1 MERNH
6 RIFENGDSQL
16 RLSPSVYIREVSIIN
31 TPITFTP
38 GQLIALFLGVCAV
51 ISAAGGA
58 VAWIAKGVSKARAPE
73 KRQDERITELER
85 RVAKHDE
92 FLDRDKERLEA
103 IEEGNRVTQR
113 AILALLAHGID
124 GNDID
129 ALRAAK
135 TELQDYLIKR

>member
-1 MERNH
+1 M
-6 RIFENGDSQL
+6 
-16 RLSPSVYIREVSIIN
+16 N

-38 GQLIALFLGVCAV
+38 EQLITLLLGLCAAITAV
-51 ISAAGGA
+51 GGA
-58 VAWIAKGVSKARAPE
+58 VAWIAKGVSKAKEPE
-73 KRQDERITELER
+73 KKQNERITDLER
-85 RVAKHDE
+85 RLAKHDE
-92 FLDRDKERLEA
+92 FLDRDKERLEM

>member
-1 MERNH
+1 MDTE
-6 RIFENGDSQL
+6 
-16 RLSPSVYIREVSIIN
+16 
-31 TPITFTP
+31 ITFTV
-38 GQLIALFLGVCAV
+38 GQAITWLLALCAG
-51 ISAAGGA
+51 ISCFAAA
-58 VAWIAKGVSKARAPE
+58 ISWIAKGEGKVREPE
-73 KRQDERITELER
+73 HRQDERLAELER

-103 IEEGNRVTQR
+103 IEEGNRVTQH
-113 AILALLAHGID
+113 ALLALLAHGID

>member
-1 MERNH
+1 M
-6 RIFENGDSQL
+6 DT
-16 RLSPSVYIREVSIIN
+16 VVS
-31 TPITFTP
+31 FTV
-38 GQLIALFLGVCAV
+38 GQLVGGFLAICAGLSCIALAV
-51 ISAAGGA
+51 SWIIKA
-58 VAWIAKGVSKARAPE
+58 VNKFRAPE
-73 KRQDERITELER
+73 RKQDERITDLER

-92 FLDRDKERLEA
+92 FLDRDKARLET

-124 GNDID
+124 GNDVD

>member
-1 MERNH
+1 M
-6 RIFENGDSQL
+6 DKV
-16 RLSPSVYIREVSIIN
+16 LS
-31 TPITFTP
+31 FTV
-38 GQLIALFLGVCAV
+38 GQLIGGFLAICAGLSCIALAV
-51 ISAAGGA
+51 SWIIKA
-58 VAWIAKGVSKARAPE
+58 VNKVRAPE
-73 KRQDERITELER
+73 RKQDERITDLER

>member
-1 MERNH
+1 M
-6 RIFENGDSQL
+6 S
-16 RLSPSVYIREVSIIN
+16 SIN

-38 GQLIALFLGVCAV
+38 GQLITLFLGICAAITAV
-51 ISAAGGA
+51 GSA

-73 KRQDERITELER
+73 KRQDERITDLER

-92 FLDRDKERLEA
+92 FLDRDKERLEM
-103 IEEGNRVTQR
+103 IEAGSRVTQR

-135 TELQDYLIKR
+135 SELQDYLIKR

>member
-1 MERNH
+1 M
-6 RIFENGDSQL
+6 DT
-16 RLSPSVYIREVSIIN
+16 VVS
-31 TPITFTP
+31 FTV
-38 GQLIALFLGVCAV
+38 GQLIGGFLAVCAGLSCIALA
-51 ISAAGGA
+51 ISWF
-58 VAWIAKGVSKARAPE
+58 VKGWNKVREPE
-73 KRQDERITELER
+73 KKQDERITDLER

>member
-1 MERNH
+1 M
-6 RIFENGDSQL
+6 DT
-16 RLSPSVYIREVSIIN
+16 VVS
-31 TPITFTP
+31 FTV
-38 GQLIALFLGVCAV
+38 GQLIGGFLAVCSGLSCIALA
-51 ISAAGGA
+51 ISWF
-58 VAWIAKGVSKARAPE
+58 VKGWNKVREPE
-73 KRQDERITELER
+73 KKQDERITDLER

-92 FLDRDKERLEA
+92 FLDKDKERLEA
-103 IEEGNRVTQR
+103 MEEGHRVTQR

>member
-1 MERNH
+1 M
-6 RIFENGDSQL
+6 
-16 RLSPSVYIREVSIIN
+16 
-31 TPITFTP
+31 
-38 GQLIALFLGVCAV
+38 
-51 ISAAGGA
+51 
-58 VAWIAKGVSKARAPE
+58 AWIAKGVSKARAPE

-129 ALRAAK
+129 ALRTAK
-135 TELQDYLIKR
+135 TELQEYLIKR

>member
-1 MERNH
+1 M
-6 RIFENGDSQL
+6 
-16 RLSPSVYIREVSIIN
+16 SIIN

-38 GQLIALFLGVCAV
+38 GQLITLILGVCAAITAV
-51 ISAAGGA
+51 GGA
-58 VAWIAKGVSKARAPE
+58 VAWIAKGVSKAREPE
-73 KRQDERITELER
+73 KRQDERITALER

>member
-1 MERNH
+1 MDT
-6 RIFENGDSQL
+6 I
-16 RLSPSVYIREVSIIN
+16 VS
-31 TPITFTP
+31 FTI
-38 GQLIALFLGVCAV
+38 GQLVGSILAACAALSCVAAAV
-51 ISAAGGA
+51 TW
-58 VAWIAKGVSKARAPE
+58 VVKVVSKVRAPE
-73 KRQDERITELER
+73 HRQDERLTELER

-129 ALRAAK
+129 ALRTAK
-135 TELQDYLIKR
+135 TELQEYLIKR

>member
-1 MERNH
+1 MNT
-6 RIFENGDSQL
+6 I
-16 RLSPSVYIREVSIIN
+16 VS
-31 TPITFTP
+31 FTV
-38 GQLIALFLGVCAV
+38 GQLIGGFLAVCAGLSCIALA
-51 ISAAGGA
+51 IS
-58 VAWIAKGVSKARAPE
+58 WIAKGWNKVREPE
-73 KRQDERITELER
+73 KKQNERITALER

>member
-1 MERNH
+1 MEAAPTSIYQR
-6 RIFENGDSQL
+6 G
-16 RLSPSVYIREVSIIN
+16 VSSIN

-38 GQLIALFLGVCAV
+38 EQLITLLLGVCAAITAV
-51 ISAAGGA
+51 GGA
-58 VAWIAKGVSKARAPE
+58 VAWIAKGVSKAKEPE

-85 RVAKHDE
+85 RMAKHDE

-103 IEEGNRVTQR
+103 MEAGNRVTQR

-129 ALRAAK
+129 AMKEAK
-135 TELQDYLIKR
+135 KDLQEYLIKR